1 MTKKKIA
8 VQTKS
13 ELALVKEDT
22 LDLSEVM
29 QDSGAG
35 SENVT
40 SDDTK
45 TPFIRIIQALSP
57 QHQKSEPAYIAGAE
71 QGMLYNTI
79 TDQLYSLEKGASF
92 IPVHFE
98 TRYIEKK
105 RKEEGD
111 TVEKFVMDHGVDN
124 SVIQGLKKE
133 GFAYIT
139 S

>member
-8 VQTKS
+8 IQTKS

-57 QHQKSEPAYIAGAE
+57 QHQKSEPAYIEGA
-71 QGMLYNTI
+71 
-79 TDQLYSLEKGASF
+79 
-92 IPVHFE
+92 
-98 TRYIEKK
+98 
-105 RKEEGD
+105 
-111 TVEKFVMDHGVDN
+111 
-124 SVIQGLKKE
+124 
-133 GFAYIT
+133 
-139 S
+139 